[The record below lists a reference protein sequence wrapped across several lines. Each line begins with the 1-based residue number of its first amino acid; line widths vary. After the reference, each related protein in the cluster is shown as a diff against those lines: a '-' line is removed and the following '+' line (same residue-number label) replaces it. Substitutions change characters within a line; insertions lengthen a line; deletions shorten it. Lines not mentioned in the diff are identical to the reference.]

1 MQLMIF
7 DREINFKGIVEN
19 QFSFRRVRRYS
30 KCGEF
35 ELHTSFNL
43 DTFEMLSIGNIIY
56 TVGDLEGGYIEY
68 RNIKID
74 EQGKEVLVVKGRF
87 ITGYLANRIVWG
99 TENLND
105 TVENGIRSII
115 NNNAINPTD
124 SDRKIPLLELGELKS
139 YTDTIKRQS
148 SYKNLLEEI
157 EKISISNELGIRTM
171 LDINSKRLIF
181 DIYKGIDRS
190 NQVVFSKD
198 FENILGQEYTGSV
211 YNYKN
216 TALIAG
222 KGEGEAREKVSI
234 VDGVGLDRKEMFVD
248 AKDLNN
254 DGVVP
259 TVYTEMLSDRG
270 KTKLAEMAKV
280 ESFDSKVNLKSNYIY
295 KVDYDLGDIVTIKNK
310 KWNLTIDTRITEI
323 QEVYE
328 EDGFNIF
335 ITFGNE
341 IPDILDKIRMVI

>member
-87 ITGYLANRIVWG
+87 ITGYLANRIIWA
-99 TENLND
+99 TENLNG
-105 TVENGIRSII
+105 TVENGIRSLID
-115 NNNAINPTD
+115 NNAINPTD
-124 SDRKIPLLELGELKS
+124 SDRKIPLLELGELKN

-157 EKISISNELGIRTM
+157 EKISISSELGIRTM

-198 FENILGQEYTGSV
+198 FENVLEQEYTHSI

-222 KGEGEAREKVSI
+222 QGEGEAREKVSI
-234 VDGVGLDRKEMFVD
+234 VDGVGLDRKEIFID

-254 DGVVP
+254 DEVTP
-259 TVYTEMLSDRG
+259 AVYTEMLNDRG
-270 KTKLAEMAKV
+270 KL
-280 ESFDSKVNLKSNYIY
+280 N
-295 KVDYDLGDIVTIKNK
+295 
-310 KWNLTIDTRITEI
+310 
-323 QEVYE
+323 
-328 EDGFNIF
+328 
-335 ITFGNE
+335 
-341 IPDILDKIRMVI
+341 